1 MPFSSSA
8 TSARGGLNCG
18 WRSMVAVASCVT
30 NSHYALWGRV
40 TGFPHA
46 AERGV
51 CGARPGTM
59 LTLQGCSVHQDE
71 TANDGVGSLGSPSC
85 RRVVSDFS
93 MGCDEERSVDAVS
106 INKRLFTAPSSDG
119 GGGGGRGGGGA
130 AAGGGGPRGGEGFR

>member
-1 MPFSSSA
+1 
-8 TSARGGLNCG
+8 
-18 WRSMVAVASCVT
+18 MVAVESCVT

-106 INKRLFTAPSSDG
+106 INKRLFTAPRSDG
-119 GGGGGRGGGGA
+119 ECEDYQSSINSA
-130 AAGGGGPRGGEGFR
+130 AKCGNPSF